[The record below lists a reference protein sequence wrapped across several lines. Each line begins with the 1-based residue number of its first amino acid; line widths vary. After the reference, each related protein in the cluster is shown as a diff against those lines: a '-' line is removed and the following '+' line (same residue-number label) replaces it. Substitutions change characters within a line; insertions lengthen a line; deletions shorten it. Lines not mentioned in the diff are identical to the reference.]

1 MKSLRRFLLVTA
13 LLAASCANAQSVVI
27 SKIYHPYV
35 DALESEFEYR
45 ALVQDEQHGIST
57 QAQIHQVSLGTAVG
71 SRLFTEMN
79 LIGSR
84 SRGGTVSLEA
94 WEAEIKWQLTEQGE
108 YGVDWGLQIEY
119 EDKRRI
125 DVKEATVALLAERE
139 WGSWS
144 GTANVKL
151 INNWGDDI
159 NPGVQG
165 ALALQARYRYS
176 RLLEPALEF
185 YAGKN
190 TRGIGP
196 VLQGTFFT
204 GVRKSVHWE
213 AGVFF
218 GFDNDSADQTWR
230 LLFEYEF

>member
-1 MKSLRRFLLVTA
+1 MKRLCNTVLATA
-13 LLAASCANAQSVVI
+13 LLGASCANAQSVVI

-35 DALESEFEYR
+35 DALESEVEYR

-71 SRLFTEMN
+71 SRMFAEMN
-79 LIGSR
+79 LIGSK

-94 WEAEIKWQLTEQGE
+94 WEAELKWQLTEQGE
-108 YGVDWGLQIEY
+108 YGVDWGLLVEY
-119 EDKRRI
+119 ENLRRI
-125 DVKEATVALLAERE
+125 DAEEITVGLLAERE
-139 WGSWS
+139 WGNWS

-151 INNWGDDI
+151 INKWGDDI
-159 NPGVQG
+159 ETGTDG
-165 ALALQARYRYS
+165 AFALQARYRYS

-185 YAGKN
+185 YAGEN
-190 TRGIGP
+190 TRGLGP

-204 GVRKSVHWE
+204 GVRKSLHWE
-213 AGVFF
+213 AGLIF
-218 GFDNDSADQTWR
+218 GMDNDSADQTWR

>member
-1 MKSLRRFLLVTA
+1 MNNVRQLILVTA
-13 LLAASCANAQSVVI
+13 LLCACSAHAQSVVI

-35 DALESEFEYR
+35 DALESELEYR

-57 QAQIHQVSLGTAVG
+57 QAQIQQLSLGTAVG
-71 SRLFTEMN
+71 SRMFTEIN
-79 LIGSR
+79 LIGSK
-84 SRGGTVSLEA
+84 SRGGNVSLEA
-94 WEAEIKWQLTEQGE
+94 WEAELKWQLTEQGE
-108 YGVDWGLQIEY
+108 YGVDWGLLVEY
-119 EDKRRI
+119 ENFRRL
-125 DVKEATVALLAERE
+125 DAEEVTVGLLAERE

-151 INNWGDDI
+151 ITKWGDDTSA
-159 NPGVQG
+159 NSNG

-185 YAGKN
+185 YAGEN
-190 TRGIGP
+190 TRGVGP

-204 GVRKSVHWE
+204 GVRKSIHWE
-213 AGVFF
+213 TGLIF
-218 GFDNDSADQTWR
+218 GLDNDSADQTWR